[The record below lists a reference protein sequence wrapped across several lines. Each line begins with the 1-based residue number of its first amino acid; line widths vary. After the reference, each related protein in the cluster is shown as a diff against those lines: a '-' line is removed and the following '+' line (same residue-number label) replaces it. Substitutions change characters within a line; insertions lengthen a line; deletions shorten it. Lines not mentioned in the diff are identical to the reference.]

1 MIMDDEVT
9 KEIVEEVTPKAK
21 VADGF
26 IVALDGDN
34 YQTIADRLGKGFTA
48 ESVWI
53 SNNEAP
59 VYPGALVKV
68 K

>member
-1 MIMDDEVT
+1 MVTDHETPTEKVDEV
-9 KEIVEEVTPKAK
+9 KPKAK
-21 VADGF
+21 VDENF

-53 SNNEAP
+53 ANNEAP
-59 VYPGALVKV
+59 VYPGALVRIK
-68 K
+68 

>member
-1 MIMDDEVT
+1 MDQDLTAES
-9 KEIVEEVTPKAK
+9 IEEVQPKAK

-53 SNNEAP
+53 ANNEAP
-59 VYPGALVKV
+59 VYPGALVRIK
-68 K
+68 